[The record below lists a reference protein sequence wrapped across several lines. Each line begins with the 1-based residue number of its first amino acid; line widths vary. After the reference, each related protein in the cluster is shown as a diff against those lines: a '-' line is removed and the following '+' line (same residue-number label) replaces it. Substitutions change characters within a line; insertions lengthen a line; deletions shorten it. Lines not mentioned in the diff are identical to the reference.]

1 MNKKVLDYVNK
12 LEGYKTAIKSLHWD
26 SDNLSQHE
34 LCDKIAD
41 TIAEFQ
47 DKVSEVEQSITGK
60 LDKGELK
67 PEKYKVTSLKK
78 FVEDVLDTA
87 NTFYKSIEDEGDTY
101 TGMRSDCE
109 SFLSDMQRNLY
120 LVNFTLKEE
129 LKNRLRAKINESM
142 PKNLSRHDEV
152 DKFMGRKPKS
162 IQARIN
168 QIYRIVKK
176 YGIDSKVYS
185 DEAWQAISD
194 YYRAISS
201 LGCEVEMKPCGD
213 LSHAD
218 SIESDGGYCDY
229 AEDGMPRS
237 KQYAIKIAF
246 QDGMAISGYIKCM
259 AAGTVQDPF
268 SRYDTCIVL
277 WPKNNRVLEI
287 KDMEGQIKLTE
298 EELKQIIK
306 EAATKILSEGPE
318 DWALA
323 DSAANG
329 DYLDD
334 PYHEPNSWDDD
345 GWEDGNKDMEND
357 YSWNLHDRISNVGMS
372 PVDHQHDVMDAAQT
386 RRDHA
391 AYWTDRDNERG
402 RGLMDKWING
412 ERSLDDLD
420 DADFS
425 YDPYKYN
432 ESKEPLKITE
442 AELRTIIKEAATSI
456 IQEYGEHVT
465 NYVKR
470 NGCTRRRKT
479 GNPIKD
485 RELEQQWLERQ
496 REKERKKLEK
506 ASQGVDESIEIKP
519 ENKGKFTATKKA
531 TGKSTEELTHS
542 KNPLTRKRANFAKM
556 AKRGWKPLKESD
568 YMDDGD
574 LESQY
579 RKNPDSMWTYG
590 QSTVD
595 PYTVDGLEPN
605 QIRHAGNGNIK
616 NDNNASWDYFDAVSN
631 GADMKMR
638 NRLDAAY
645 KERTNNSSFNN
656 IRKNLDMDAA
666 FPQTPNERFKQD
678 LDKQWKDTQDID
690 KYSRQANSRP
700 LHRKGSLN
708 RA

>member
-176 YGIDSKVYS
+176 YGIDSKLYS
-185 DEAWQAISD
+185 DSGWQAISD

-201 LGCEVEMKPCGD
+201 LGCEVEMKPCGH

-218 SIESDGGYCDY
+218 SMESDGGYCDY

-287 KDMEGQIKLTE
+287 KDMEDQIKLTE
-298 EELKQIIK
+298 EELKQVIK

-323 DSAANG
+323 DSRANG

-357 YSWNLHDRISNVGMS
+357 YSWNLHDRINNIGKS
-372 PVDHQHDVMDAAQT
+372 PVDHQHDIMNAAQA

-391 AYWTDRDNERG
+391 SYWTDNDNERG
-402 RGLMDKWING
+402 NRLMNKWING
-412 ERSLDDLD
+412 ERSLDDLE

-456 IQEYGEHVT
+456 IQEYGDT
-465 NYVKR
+465 L
-470 NGCTRRRKT
+470 NGAYKVGKLAARKSFRDKKPQDGAST
-479 GNPIKD
+479 LYQAHSELHDD
-485 RELEQQWLERQ
+485 RKAEQLYKATKKGYEDGQ
-496 REKERKKLEK
+496 KEFQK
-506 ASQGVDESIEIKP
+506 ESIEIKP
-519 ENKGKFTATKKA
+519 SKKGTFTAAATKH
-531 TGKSTEELTHS
+531 GKSVQGFANQVL
-542 KNPLTRKRANFAKM
+542 KNKDNYSPKMVKKANFAKNFGG
-556 AKRGWKPLKESD
+556 KK
-568 YMDDGD
+568 
-574 LESQY
+574 
-579 RKNPDSMWTYG
+579 
-590 QSTVD
+590 
-595 PYTVDGLEPN
+595 
-605 QIRHAGNGNIK
+605 
-616 NDNNASWDYFDAVSN
+616 
-631 GADMKMR
+631 
-638 NRLDAAY
+638 
-645 KERTNNSSFNN
+645 
-656 IRKNLDMDAA
+656 
-666 FPQTPNERFKQD
+666 
-678 LDKQWKDTQDID
+678 
-690 KYSRQANSRP
+690 
-700 LHRKGSLN
+700 
-708 RA
+708 

>member
-87 NTFYKSIEDEGDTY
+87 NIFYKSIEDEGDTY

-176 YGIDSKVYS
+176 YGIDSKLYS
-185 DEAWQAISD
+185 DSGWQAISD

-218 SIESDGGYCDY
+218 SMESDGGYCDY

-237 KQYAIKIAF
+237 KQYAIKITF

-287 KDMEGQIKLTE
+287 KDMKGQIKLTE

-323 DSAANG
+323 DSRANG

-345 GWEDGNKDMEND
+345 DWVDGNKDMEND
-357 YSWNLHDRISNVGMS
+357 YSWNLHDRISNVGKS
-372 PVDHQHDVMDAAQT
+372 PVDHQHDVMDAAQA

-442 AELRTIIKEAATSI
+442 AELKQVVKEATIKLINEIGDTPKGREALMRLSGRRMG
-456 IQEYGEHVT
+456 QGASLGADL
-465 NYVKR
+465 KR
-470 NGCTRRRKT
+470 NGIEGGDDKVNGYFNRGLDAANYADAALDKEIRKAI
-479 GNPIKD
+479 GDKFHLNYNDIESIRDIIKKSESENMHD
-485 RELEQQWLERQ
+485 AYKDEFYGYGENKYYTNES
-496 REKERKKLEK
+496 KESK
-506 ASQGVDESIEIKP
+506 IEIKP
-519 ENKGKFTATKKA
+519 SKKGTFTAAATKH
-531 TGKSTEELTHS
+531 GKSVQGFANQVL
-542 KNPLTRKRANFAKM
+542 KNKDNYSPKMVKKANFAKNFGG
-556 AKRGWKPLKESD
+556 KK
-568 YMDDGD
+568 
-574 LESQY
+574 
-579 RKNPDSMWTYG
+579 
-590 QSTVD
+590 
-595 PYTVDGLEPN
+595 
-605 QIRHAGNGNIK
+605 
-616 NDNNASWDYFDAVSN
+616 
-631 GADMKMR
+631 
-638 NRLDAAY
+638 
-645 KERTNNSSFNN
+645 
-656 IRKNLDMDAA
+656 
-666 FPQTPNERFKQD
+666 
-678 LDKQWKDTQDID
+678 
-690 KYSRQANSRP
+690 
-700 LHRKGSLN
+700 
-708 RA
+708 

>member
-26 SDNLSQHE
+26 SDSLSQHE

-87 NTFYKSIEDEGDTY
+87 NSFYKSIEDEGDTY

-176 YGIDSKVYS
+176 YGIDSKLYS
-185 DEAWQAISD
+185 DSGWQAISD

-201 LGCEVEMKPCGD
+201 LGCEVEMKPCGN

-237 KQYAIKIAF
+237 KQYAIKITF
-246 QDGMAISGYIKCM
+246 QDGMAINGYIKCM

-277 WPKNNRVLEI
+277 WSKNNRVLEM
-287 KDMEGQIKLTE
+287 KNMEGQIKLTE
-298 EELKQIIK
+298 EELKQVIK

-323 DSAANG
+323 DSRANG

-357 YSWNLHDRISNVGMS
+357 YSWNLHDRINNVGMS
-372 PVDHQHDVMDAAQT
+372 PVDHQHDVMDAAQA

-412 ERSLDDLD
+412 ERSLDDLE

-442 AELRTIIKEAATSI
+442 AELRTIIKEAATKI
-456 IQEYGEHVT
+456 IQEYGDTLNGAYKIGKLAARKSFRDKKPQDGASTLYQAHSELHDDRKAEQLYKAT
-465 NYVKR
+465 NKGYED
-470 NGCTRRRKT
+470 G
-479 GNPIKD
+479 
-485 RELEQQWLERQ
+485 Q
-496 REKERKKLEK
+496 KEFQK
-506 ASQGVDESIEIKP
+506 ESIEIKP
-519 ENKGKFTATKKA
+519 SKKGTFTAAATKH
-531 TGKSTEELTHS
+531 GKSVQGFANQVL
-542 KNPLTRKRANFAKM
+542 KNKDNYSPKMVKKANFAKNFGG
-556 AKRGWKPLKESD
+556 KK
-568 YMDDGD
+568 
-574 LESQY
+574 
-579 RKNPDSMWTYG
+579 
-590 QSTVD
+590 
-595 PYTVDGLEPN
+595 
-605 QIRHAGNGNIK
+605 
-616 NDNNASWDYFDAVSN
+616 
-631 GADMKMR
+631 
-638 NRLDAAY
+638 
-645 KERTNNSSFNN
+645 
-656 IRKNLDMDAA
+656 
-666 FPQTPNERFKQD
+666 
-678 LDKQWKDTQDID
+678 
-690 KYSRQANSRP
+690 
-700 LHRKGSLN
+700 
-708 RA
+708 

>member
-185 DEAWQAISD
+185 DSAWQAISD

-201 LGCEVEMKPCGD
+201 LGCEVEMKPCGH

-218 SIESDGGYCDY
+218 SMESDGGYCDY

-237 KQYAIKIAF
+237 KQYAIKITF
-246 QDGMAISGYIKCM
+246 QDGMAINGYIKCM

-298 EELKQIIK
+298 AELKQIIK
-306 EAATKILSEGPE
+306 EAATKILSEAPE

-323 DSAANG
+323 DSRANG

-334 PYHEPNSWDDD
+334 PYHEPNSFDDD
-345 GWEDGNKDMEND
+345 GWVDGDKDMEND
-357 YSWNLHDRISNVGMS
+357 YSWNLHDRINNVGMS
-372 PVDHQHDVMDAAQT
+372 PVDHQHDIMNAAQA

-420 DADFS
+420 DADFA

-432 ESKEPLKITE
+432 ESKKPLRITE
-442 AELRTIIKEAATSI
+442 SELKGLVKEA
-456 IQEYGEHVT
+456 VT
-465 NYVKR
+465 RYIKR
-470 NGCTRRRKT
+470 GGFGGKRKT

-496 REKERKKLEK
+496 KEKERKKLEK
-506 ASQGVDESIEIKP
+506 VSHGVDESIEIKP

-542 KNPLTRKRANFAKM
+542 KNPLTRKRAIFAQN
-556 AKRGWKPLKESD
+556 AKKWAKK
-568 YMDDGD
+568 
-574 LESQY
+574 
-579 RKNPDSMWTYG
+579 
-590 QSTVD
+590 
-595 PYTVDGLEPN
+595 
-605 QIRHAGNGNIK
+605 
-616 NDNNASWDYFDAVSN
+616 
-631 GADMKMR
+631 
-638 NRLDAAY
+638 
-645 KERTNNSSFNN
+645 
-656 IRKNLDMDAA
+656 
-666 FPQTPNERFKQD
+666 
-678 LDKQWKDTQDID
+678 
-690 KYSRQANSRP
+690 
-700 LHRKGSLN
+700 
-708 RA
+708 